1 MLIVSLL
8 TIITQDANFVNRQN
22 KNLNS
27 FEFSFFSYYSSTS
40 SDLNAISD
48 IGEVWIVNLDFALPV
63 TVIS

>member
-8 TIITQDANFVNRQN
+8 NIITLYANFVNRQN

-27 FEFSFFSYYSSTS
+27 KEFRFLSYYSSTS
-40 SDLNAISD
+40 SDLNAVSD
-48 IGEVWIVNLDFALPV
+48 IGEVWIVNPDFALPV